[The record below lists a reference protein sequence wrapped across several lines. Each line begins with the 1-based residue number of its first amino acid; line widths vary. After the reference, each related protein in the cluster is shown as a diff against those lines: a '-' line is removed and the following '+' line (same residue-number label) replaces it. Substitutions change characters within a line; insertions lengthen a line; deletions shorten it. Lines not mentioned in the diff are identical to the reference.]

1 MMLESVMTNLARI
14 PSYGDA
20 RAKAILGRA
29 GGQVTP
35 TLLDSLRKD
44 DWIALGRY
52 GARQPTV
59 ALREASVTRLR
70 DALLATGLYEL
81 RYPGDPRDLMITLAL
96 HHFTARQLGQDPA
109 ALFRDIAGLLPA
121 GALPDL
127 LRQFGARDDIT
138 LRYFGWQLVDTP
150 EGPDFAHA

>member
-1 MMLESVMTNLARI
+1 MTNLARI

-20 RAKAILGRA
+20 RAEAILSRA
-29 GGQVTP
+29 AGQVTP

-52 GARQPTV
+52 GARQPTI
-59 ALREASVTRLR
+59 ALREASIMRLR
-70 DALLATGLYEL
+70 DALLATVLCEL

-109 ALFRDIAGLLPA
+109 ALFRGIAGLLPE
-121 GALPDL
+121 GALADL
-127 LRQFGARDDIT
+127 LRQFGPRDDIT
-138 LRYFGWQLVDTP
+138 LRSFGWQLVDTP
-150 EGPDFAHA
+150 AGPDFAPA